1 MDSTE
6 LITHLQTL
14 ADVVDDSH
22 TDVSTCLIT
31 IIGALENER
40 MEELSDI
47 MVGFTID
54 TVGELVQ
61 GDAAKT
67 ERFQEILRDALT
79 QTSAMEQRAQ

>member
-14 ADVVDDSH
+14 ANVVEDSH

-40 MEELSDI
+40 MEELSDV

-61 GDAAKT
+61 GDAAGE
-67 ERFQEILRDALT
+67 ERFLGILRDSLAEAT
-79 QTSAMEQRAQ
+79 AK